1 MVDLKETIEMV
12 LGRMKKFRALYEQ
25 NEMAVRD
32 QIMNPILRGL
42 RWNPENPEEVQPNVS
57 TEEGIPDYS
66 LLKNEKKVL
75 FIEAKKLS
83 VDVEQKEIVSQLAKY
98 CFGEGMKYG
107 VISNGA
113 IWILF
118 RAFQEG
124 TTMAERIVWKVDIE
138 NDDITASIRRL
149 STISKDSIENVETLI
164 KKLQILDEI
173 WRSLLEE
180 PKELIIG
187 LIPVFEN
194 LIKEGYPD
202 YEFNSLEIED
212 FIKER
217 VRELI
222 SPPTET
228 GTEAI
233 TGPEIWEGGERPRK
247 MKIGKDVFEIRSSYE
262 ILINTANWL
271 IKQGKLKPNDCPIGI
286 GYKRNLINK
295 EPKHKYGENFRAPKK
310 LSDGLWIEVHYSI
323 ASCINNAR
331 RLLEKFDFSGSVLEV
346 Q

>member
-1 MVDLKETIEMV
+1 MADLKVTLEMV
-12 LGRMKKFRALYEQ
+12 IERMKKHRDLYEKS
-25 NEMAVRD
+25 EESVRY
-32 QIMNPILRGL
+32 QIVNPILKDLG
-42 RWNPENPEEVQPNVS
+42 WNPENPEEVQPNIS
-57 TEEGIPDYS
+57 SEEGVPDYL

-83 VDVEQKEIVSQLAKY
+83 VDVEEKEIIRKLGQY

-107 VISNGA
+107 VLSNGV

-124 TTMAERIVWKVDIE
+124 TTMAERLVWKVDLE
-138 NDDITASIRRL
+138 NDDMTASIRKL
-149 STISKDSIENVETLI
+149 TTISKDNIENIETLI

-173 WRSLLEE
+173 WQSLLEE
-180 PKELIIG
+180 PKELIGG
-187 LIPVFEN
+187 LIPVFEK
-194 LIKEGYPD
+194 LIKEGYPK
-202 YEFNSLEIED
+202 YEFVSLEMED

-228 GTEAI
+228 VIEETTQSE
-233 TGPEIWEGGERPRK
+233 PFEERVRHGK
-247 MKIGKDVFEIRSSYE
+247 MKIGKDVFEIRNSYE
-262 ILINTANWL
+262 ILITTANWL
-271 IKQGKLKPNDCPIGI
+271 IKQGKLKLTDCPVGI

-295 EPKHKYGENFRAPKK
+295 EPKHKYGGDFRAPKK
-310 LSDGLWIEVHYSI
+310 LSNGLWIDVHYST
-323 ASCINNAR
+323 AGCINTAR
-331 RLLEKFDFSGSVLEV
+331 RLLEKFGYSSNTLEV